1 MRRTKVDRRVKLHRE
16 LAEFIDMDL
25 KMRGA
30 SVILC
35 EIYGKWKGLREKE
48 KDHEVV
54 WPPMVIIMNTKLD
67 KDDND
72 KWLGMGNPEL
82 LEYFNEYPAIGAHHS
97 YGPQGHHG
105 ISVLIFESS
114 TTGYFEAEGL
124 G

>member
-1 MRRTKVDRRVKLHRE
+1 MDRRVKLHRE

-72 KWLGMGNPEL
+72 KVKLAFYFIYIKLEKITMG
-82 LEYFNEYPAIGAHHS
+82 
-97 YGPQGHHG
+97 
-105 ISVLIFESS
+105 
-114 TTGYFEAEGL
+114 
-124 G
+124 